1 MRWSKNEDDLIR
13 CALIREAKQIE
24 EDKDLYNRIR
34 EQIYIKGR
42 DEDMRKGKIGTKAVL
57 IAIILGVLTSG
68 TILASSLGTVSW
80 ERKSLNFYEKVP
92 SQEQLKK
99 EGDFVPK
106 FAKELPGGY
115 TFAMASLEKGELID
129 KCNKKGVE
137 GNEFTLRYYSK
148 KDKAHT
154 PILTFH
160 ASDIDHGF
168 DYHTGEKE
176 IEVDYGVTLYFSD
189 YISRCVSVDYEP
201 TAEDQKKIDN
211 GELSFVL
218 MEADELAKIPANKR
232 EEQNQSIKWKED
244 GIYYYLMPRG
254 GHQCTEKELVDMAK
268 AIIDTQK

>member
-24 EDKDLYNRIR
+24 EDKDLYNTIR

-42 DEDMRKGKIGTKAVL
+42 EKDMSKGKIGTKAVL
-57 IAIILGVLTSG
+57 IAVMLGVLTTG

-80 ERKSLNFYEKVP
+80 ERKSLNSYETIP

-106 FAKELPGGY
+106 FAAELPGGY

-129 KCNKKGVE
+129 KYNKKEVE

-148 KDKAHT
+148 KDKNHT
-154 PILTFH
+154 PILVFH
-160 ASDIDHGF
+160 ASDINHGF
-168 DYHTGEKE
+168 EYHAGENE
-176 IEVDYGVTLYFSD
+176 TEVDHGVTLYFSD

-201 TAEDQKKIDN
+201 TAEDQKKIEK
-211 GELSFVL
+211 GKLSFVL
-218 MEADELAKIPANKR
+218 TEADELAKIPANKR
-232 EEQNQSIKWKED
+232 EERNQSIKWKED

-254 GHQCTEKELVDMAK
+254 GHLFTEKELVDMAK